1 MRREREALVF
11 EVFLSLERDSSHAST
26 FKTFSLFLHV
36 SELERKEL
44 CVHAGGE
51 GFILCREISNLIL
64 KVWKS

>member
-11 EVFLSLERDSSHAST
+11 EVFLSLECDSSHAST

-44 CVHAGGE
+44 CVHAGGK
-51 GFILCREISNLIL
+51 GLILCREISDLTL
-64 KVWKS
+64 KVWRS